1 MYEISIDN
9 GLSTTTPEQAI
20 ATLGMDVI
28 RNMMDDDI
36 CQQVE
41 WDDPDTDIE
50 FINLYL
56 QYAPITIG

>member
-1 MYEISIDN
+1 MYTISIDN

-28 RNMMDDDI
+28 RNMMDDDTCAQI
-36 CQQVE
+36 EYQQPRNDV
-41 WDDPDTDIE
+41 E

-56 QYAPITIG
+56 QYAPIIIG